1 MKEQGAHQCAAG
13 LDVLEGQAVVE
24 KHSGPLLGSN
34 TEPEGQDS
42 GESGVVH
49 AAFTGSSVHS
59 ESVSEHGTQYF
70 TLKALLGL
78 NLSQPCLLPSSGSK
92 NNFKA

>member
-49 AAFTGSSVHS
+49 AAFS
-59 ESVSEHGTQYF
+59 
-70 TLKALLGL
+70 AL
-78 NLSQPCLLPSSGSK
+78 
-92 NNFKA
+92 

>member
-34 TEPEGQDS
+34 TEPEGQDRRVRCCTCRIH
-42 GESGVVH
+42 GV
-49 AAFTGSSVHS
+49 FS
-59 ESVSEHGTQYF
+59 
-70 TLKALLGL
+70 AL
-78 NLSQPCLLPSSGSK
+78 
-92 NNFKA
+92 